1 MQVPFMMLEPALVQ
15 TGIQKPT
22 VALMIEMWKSMN
34 SGAIKPLESRSAKN
48 TTPTSIE
55 TFVAEVFAP
64 AYMAMSAK
72 A

>member
-1 MQVPFMMLEPALVQ
+1 
-15 TGIQKPT
+15 
-22 VALMIEMWKSMN
+22 MIEMWKSMN

>member
-1 MQVPFMMLEPALVQ
+1 
-15 TGIQKPT
+15 
-22 VALMIEMWKSMN
+22 MIEMWKSMN
-34 SGAIKPLESRSAKN
+34 SGAIKPLEPRSAKN
-48 TTPTSIE
+48 TTPTPIE